1 MWKICLTLLFLVG
14 STKCL
19 EAWTVTWNQTKYELS
34 MGQTITLRFNL
45 STIPVTSVYNIKTT
59 NTNPDVVEITM
70 EAEVV
75 NKNETGWIG
84 EVKLNT
90 LFLGSAN
97 VTLILEIDGVYQFD
111 MISFNES
118 ILILNETIEKT
129 FTNM

>member
-1 MWKICLTLLFLVG
+1 
-14 STKCL
+14 
-19 EAWTVTWNQTKYELS
+19 
-34 MGQTITLRFNL
+34 
-45 STIPVTSVYNIKTT
+45 
-59 NTNPDVVEITM
+59 M